1 MNYEN
6 FSDDYLLKMINESS
20 EEAKDAIFEKYRYII
35 DIEVKKYLNM
45 ASVLG
50 YDYNDLYQDA
60 LLGFADALNGYRD
73 DRNASLARF
82 ITVCVDRRLQLSIKK
97 AGRIKNKLIADSLSL
112 EYNYEQFSSPLRDLL
127 SDNSLNDPLE
137 QIVKDEKL
145 KELLSRIKETLSA
158 AEYEVYTLMISGL
171 NYNEIALIL
180 NKTPKQV
187 DNSMQRIKTKIKKIL
202 DER

>member
-1 MNYEN
+1 M
-6 FSDDYLLKMINESS
+6 
-20 EEAKDAIFEKYRYII
+20 
-35 DIEVKKYLNM
+35 
-45 ASVLG
+45 
-50 YDYNDLYQDA
+50 
-60 LLGFADALNGYRD
+60 
-73 DRNASLARF
+73 
-82 ITVCVDRRLQLSIKK
+82 
-97 AGRIKNKLIADSLSL
+97 